1 VVATTVEVPV
11 PLEVDEVHQQLLAD
25 AAHKAARMPAQL
37 GAQPLGENHDVT
49 ARQRLLA
56 LKKKKEK
63 PGDELGKSYKW
74 EKYARV
80 LRAIKICSVWLLLPG
95 QKYLSDYKC

>member
-1 VVATTVEVPV
+1 VVATAVEVPV

-56 LKKKKEK
+56 LKKR
-63 PGDELGKSYKW
+63 GKT
-74 EKYARV
+74 R
-80 LRAIKICSVWLLLPG
+80 G
-95 QKYLSDYKC
+95 

>member
-1 VVATTVEVPV
+1 VVATAVEVPV

-56 LKKKKEK
+56 LKKKPK
-63 PGDELGKSYKW
+63 DELGKSYKW

>member
-1 VVATTVEVPV
+1 MKSK
-11 PLEVDEVHQQLLAD
+11 QLLAD

-56 LKKKKEK
+56 LKKKEER
-63 PGDELGKSYKW
+63 PEDE
-74 EKYARV
+74 
-80 LRAIKICSVWLLLPG
+80 
-95 QKYLSDYKC
+95 